1 MKTIDLD
8 TAKLDLDS
16 VIDMA
21 RQEPLLPLTADG
33 QEFFVTLADDFEKEA
48 ESLGRGQS
56 FQYFLDGR
64 ARIVVGRFP
73 SSGNPRLVIKSTIRG
88 PLPGAP
94 PRDDDGSQPGAEQD
108 QELET
113 PFPGPH
119 PFPRCVGDDDDGR
132 DIDEPDER
140 SSNREQDQGPDPHH
154 IDDRADTT
162 RNVGIRARWATQD
175 APGDEPGAV
184 QRCEDDEGVDG
195 RHQHRGPEPAPIPAS
210 RIGREI
216 TAATRIMT
224 TTATAP
230 ITPNAANSPA
240 RTAMASMICQS

>member
-88 PLPGAP
+88 HC
-94 PRDDDGSQPGAEQD
+94 
-108 QELET
+108 
-113 PFPGPH
+113 PGPH
-119 PFPRCVGDDDDGR
+119 
-132 DIDEPDER
+132 
-140 SSNREQDQGPDPHH
+140 H
-154 IDDRADTT
+154 AMT
-162 RNVGIRARWATQD
+162 
-175 APGDEPGAV
+175 
-184 QRCEDDEGVDG
+184 
-195 RHQHRGPEPAPIPAS
+195 
-210 RIGREI
+210 
-216 TAATRIMT
+216 TAASQAPSRTRSWK
-224 TTATAP
+224 P
-230 ITPNAANSPA
+230 PSPGRIPFRDA
-240 RTAMASMICQS
+240 LAMMMMAGT